1 MTLNFDA
8 SKIELTNSYEL
19 LEDGTYT
26 AIIADSE
33 WKENKSKTGGYL
45 NLKIEIID
53 GKNKGRVIFDMLNLQ
68 NQNPK
73 AVEIAE
79 QTLAKI
85 CNAVGKMQVSESSDL
100 YNIPL
105 SIKIGTTPAQNGY
118 EASNKIK
125 NYASLKDGTVTNSA
139 PKVAETKTTTPP
151 WKK

>member
-33 WKENKSKTGGYL
+33 WKENKAKTGGYL

-79 QTLAKI
+79 QTLARI
-85 CNAVGKMQVSESSDL
+85 CNAVGKTQVNESSDL
-100 YNIPL
+100 YNIPM
-105 SIKIGTTPAQNGY
+105 SIKIGTNPAQNGY
-118 EASNKIK
+118 EA
-125 NYASLKDGTVTNSA
+125 
-139 PKVAETKTTTPP
+139 
-151 WKK
+151 

>member
-8 SKIELTNSYEL
+8 SKIELTNNYEL

-33 WKENKSKTGGYL
+33 WKENRAKTGGYL
-45 NLKIEIID
+45 NLKLEIIE
-53 GKNKGRVIFDMLNLQ
+53 GKYKGRVIFDMLNLQ

-79 QTLAKI
+79 QTLARI
-85 CNAVGKMQVSESSDL
+85 CNAVGKTQVNESSDL

-125 NYASLKDGTVTNSA
+125 NYASLKDGTVSTPT
-139 PKVAETKTTTPP
+139 PKEVETKSSTPP